1 MGSPPQE
8 TRKRKAG
15 KRMIHLREFHADL
28 HIHTC
33 LSPCA
38 SLDLSP
44 RNIVARAKFQGLD
57 VIAITDHNT
66 AKNVQVVMRLG
77 EKGGI
82 KVIPGME
89 VQSRE
94 EIHLLTLFPDWPA
107 TAAWA
112 EEVSRNLPEMNN
124 DPLVFGDQPIV
135 DEDGDILDFEP
146 RLLLN
151 SLGLPAE
158 EIIRLVAKKGG
169 VAIPSH
175 FDRGSFSLISQLGF
189 IPPNMPLEVLEVGR
203 SRFSYPEGVWRDG
216 SRTFPLIACSDAHRP
231 EEIGTGRTV
240 FLMAEPA
247 LAEFRL
253 AFGNREG
260 RRLVKRIQKP
270 IDPG

>member
-1 MGSPPQE
+1 
-8 TRKRKAG
+8 
-15 KRMIHLREFHADL
+15 MINLREFHADL

-44 RNIVARAKFQGLD
+44 RNIVERAKFQGLD

-66 AKNVQVVMRLG
+66 ARNVQAVMRLG
-77 EKGGI
+77 EKGGL

-107 TAAWA
+107 ADAWA
-112 EEVSRNLPEMNN
+112 GEVSRSLPEMDN
-124 DPLVFGDQPIV
+124 DPLVFGDQPVV
-135 DEDGDILDFEP
+135 DENGDILAFEP

-151 SLGLPAE
+151 SLSLSAD
-158 EIIRLVAKKGG
+158 EILRLVAEKGG
-169 VAIPSH
+169 LTIPSH

-189 IPPNMPLEVLEVGR
+189 IPANLPVEALEVNRGR
-203 SRFSYPEGVWRDG
+203 KPYSGSVWREG
-216 SRTFPLIACSDAHRP
+216 SRTFPLIASSDAHRP
-231 EEIGTGRTV
+231 EEIGSGRTV
-240 FLMAEPA
+240 FRVAEPT
-247 LAEFRL
+247 LNEFRL

-260 RRLVKRIQKP
+260 RRVVKFFHNP
-270 IDPG
+270 IAPS